1 MVKNSQTSIKVISKQ
16 KPFVNPFQINKNKID
31 GNKFYPKFKQT
42 KKGNISYEQFKEAA
56 LFVNLNESILESP
69 DKMERRDNNDSYENI
84 LDELNLN
91 DSVSIEISQEE
102 MKNYHAV
109 QDSVPTNIS
118 QPHDSRD
125 FVFTEE

>member
-1 MVKNSQTSIKVISKQ
+1 
-16 KPFVNPFQINKNKID
+16 
-31 GNKFYPKFKQT
+31 
-42 KKGNISYEQFKEAA
+42 
-56 LFVNLNESILESP
+56 
-69 DKMERRDNNDSYENI
+69 MERRDNNDSYENI